1 MTIGSNIK
9 RLRRERD
16 ITQEQLAEFL
26 HLTPS
31 AISQWETDRVLPD
44 IQYLPKLAHLFKVSS
59 DEILGI
65 NVEANDEE
73 INRIY
78 QEARELWCTAR
89 RSEAEKL
96 CREGIDRFP
105 NAYILMEELA
115 WNLSY
120 SNNSKDRE
128 ESISLFE
135 RISEHVPD
143 EISKNFAL
151 GALVEMYMKTGQSE
165 KAKQLA
171 ESAPSSPIYTLDSC
185 RLMIL
190 RGADWA
196 WEMSMQIERGFDDF
210 IWKLRNLLHTFG
222 KDHPMFTMPEQLAL
236 WQKMIDLVN
245 VFYENGDYSFHEQ
258 IIIEA
263 HFRRAKLYMTM
274 NEQENTLSE
283 LEKMCEHILHF
294 DAYSEGL
301 LGNYVA
307 IPKDKW
313 HTSLL
318 CRPKDENDPR
328 LKITVSSSC
337 TENEAMEHKRI
348 LESNDFDT
356 LRDNKRFQAVY
367 RTLSQNA
374 KS

>member
-65 NVEANDEE
+65 NVEASDEE

-78 QEARELWCTAR
+78 KEVRELWCTAR

-120 SNNSKDRE
+120 SSERKDID
-128 ESISLFE
+128 ESVALFE
-135 RISEHVPD
+135 RIRANVSD
-143 EISKNFAL
+143 ESSRNFAL
-151 GALVEMYMKTGQSE
+151 GALVGLYMKNGEIE
-165 KAKQLA
+165 KAKQMA
-171 ESAPSSPIYTLDSC
+171 ESAPTPIYTRDGC
-185 RLMIL
+185 RLMTL

-196 WEMSMQIERGFDDF
+196 WEMSMQINASFDDF
-210 IWKLRNLLHTFG
+210 IWKLRNLLNTFG
-222 KDHPMFTMPEQLAL
+222 DDHPMFTINELL
-236 WQKMIDLVN
+236 TIWQKIVDFVN
-245 VFYENGDYSFHEQ
+245 TFYENGDFGFQEQ
-258 IIIEA
+258 LLINA
-263 HFRRAKLYMTM
+263 HLRRAKLYIKL
-274 NEQENTLSE
+274 NEEENALSE
-283 LEKMCEHILHF
+283 LEKMYVHITHF
-294 DAYSEGL
+294 DAYSEGM
-301 LGNYVA
+301 LGNHVL
-307 IPKDKW
+307 IPKEKW
-313 HTSLL
+313 PTSLL
-318 CRPKDENDPR
+318 TRPRDENDPR
-328 LKITVSSSC
+328 LATSVSSSS

-348 LESNDFDT
+348 LESADFDA
-356 LRDNKRFQAVY
+356 LRNNDRFQAVY

>member
-65 NVEANDEE
+65 NVEAIDEE
-73 INRIY
+73 VNQIY
-78 QEARELWCTAR
+78 EEVRELWCTAK

-120 SNNSKDRE
+120 SSDRKDRE
-128 ESISLFE
+128 ESIALFE
-135 RISEHVPD
+135 RIRANVPD
-143 EISKNFAL
+143 ESSRNFAL
-151 GALVEMYMKTGQSE
+151 GALVEMYMKIGETK

-171 ESAPSSPIYTLDSC
+171 DSAPSPIYTIDSC

-196 WEMSMQIERGFDDF
+196 WEMSMQIERAFDDF
-210 IWKLRNLLHTFG
+210 IWKLRNLLHSFG

-236 WQKMIDLVN
+236 WKKMIDLVN

-263 HFRRAKLYMTM
+263 HLRRAKLYMTM
-274 NEQENTLSE
+274 NEQENALSE
-283 LEKMCEHILHF
+283 LEKMREHILHF

-318 CRPKDENDPR
+318 CRPKDENDTR

-337 TENEAMEHKRI
+337 TENEAMEYKRI

-367 RTLSQNA
+367 CTLSQNA

>member
-9 RLRRERD
+9 KLRRERD

-78 QEARELWCTAR
+78 QEVRELWCTAR

-135 RISEHVPD
+135 RIRENVPD

-171 ESAPSSPIYTLDSC
+171 ESAPASPIYTLDSC
-185 RLMIL
+185 RLMTL

-196 WEMSMQIERGFDDF
+196 WEMSMQIGRSFDDF
-210 IWKLRNLLHTFG
+210 IWKLRNLLNSFG
-222 KDHPMFTMPEQLAL
+222 DEHPMFTINEQLAM
-236 WQKMIDLVN
+236 WQKIIDFVN
-245 VFYENGDYSFHEQ
+245 TFYENGDFSFHEQ
-258 IIIEA
+258 LFINA
-263 HFRRAKLYMTM
+263 HLRRAKLYIKLHEED
-274 NEQENTLSE
+274 NALSE
-283 LEKMCEHILHF
+283 LEKMCAHINHF
-294 DAYSEGL
+294 DKYSEGL
-301 LGNYVA
+301 LGNYVS
-307 IPKDKW
+307 IPKEKW
-313 HTSLL
+313 PSSLL
-318 CRPKDENDPR
+318 VRPRDENDPR
-328 LKITVSSSC
+328 LKITVSSSS

-348 LESNDFDT
+348 LESADFDT
-356 LRDNKRFQAVY
+356 LRKNERFQTVY
-367 RTLSQNA
+367 DTLSQNA